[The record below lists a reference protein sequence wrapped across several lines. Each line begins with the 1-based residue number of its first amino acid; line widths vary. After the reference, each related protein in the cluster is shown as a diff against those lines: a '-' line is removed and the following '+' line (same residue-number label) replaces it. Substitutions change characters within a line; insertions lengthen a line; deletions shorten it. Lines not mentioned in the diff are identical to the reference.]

1 VDHFILNKC
10 WNVPQD
16 ILQAFPNLQQK
27 LNLVTIP
34 LTYKEDKLIWKKSHD
49 GNLSFKDAYLFHS
62 TSNQQ
67 HFSWAKFIWQAAI
80 PPSKSLLV
88 WIMLHHKLPT
98 DDNLLQRGCQL
109 PSICN
114 LCAIASKT
122 SAHLFL
128 ECSFANQLWSWLQSL
143 INVNFNLSSFLEPL
157 LVYERSWS
165 PQCKLVI
172 LSAIINCFNTI
183 WFCRNQ
189 RRFQDKIINLR
200 TAKNLII
207 SSTNMSGNL
216 TKLSARSSITEF
228 VILKHFD
235 VKINLPKPQIIK
247 EILWFPSFS

>member
-1 VDHFILNKC
+1 
-10 WNVPQD
+10 
-16 ILQAFPNLQQK
+16 
-27 LNLVTIP
+27 
-34 LTYKEDKLIWKKSHD
+34 
-49 GNLSFKDAYLFHS
+49 
-62 TSNQQ
+62 
-67 HFSWAKFIWQAAI
+67 
-80 PPSKSLLV
+80 
-88 WIMLHHKLPT
+88 MLHDKLPT

-114 LCAIASKT
+114 LCAMASESST
-122 SAHLFL
+122 HLFL

-143 INVNFNLSSFLEPL
+143 INVNFNLSSFLDLL

-172 LSAIINCFNTI
+172 ISAIINCFNTI

-200 TAKNLII
+200 TAKSLII
-207 SSTNMSGNL
+207 SNTNMSGNL

-235 VKINLPKPQIIK
+235 VNINPPKHQIIK
-247 EILWFPSFS
+247 EIIWSPPLVDWVKCNSDGASLGNPGAAACGGIFRNSNSDFVGAFAINLGVTNALYALSSLVQWFLLKLRIK